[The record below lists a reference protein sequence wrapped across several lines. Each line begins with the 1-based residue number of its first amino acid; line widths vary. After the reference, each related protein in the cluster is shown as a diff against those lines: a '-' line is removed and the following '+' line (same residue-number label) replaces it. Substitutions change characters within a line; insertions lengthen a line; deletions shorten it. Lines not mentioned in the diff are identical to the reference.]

1 MIQKSTPKTKVML
14 NKMTDDMLERLESQL
29 ADTIAFVA
37 TFIATADNTE
47 KATFHPCLKFLA
59 NWLECEDRAVTR

>member
-1 MIQKSTPKTKVML
+1 
-14 NKMTDDMLERLESQL
+14 MTDDMLERLESQL